1 MREKQVAFTQPYRQ
15 TLSGV
20 VVTTKGA
27 AHRFAD
33 LKGKKLGV
41 VKGTVHQRYLH
52 DKQKGVNVIEYDNDA
67 SALAALKEGNVNA

>member
-20 VVTTKGA
+20 VVTEKGA

-41 VKGTVHQRYLH
+41 VKGTVHQHYLH
-52 DKQKGVNVIEYDNDA
+52 DKQKGSTSSSMTMRPVHWPR
-67 SALAALKEGNVNA
+67 